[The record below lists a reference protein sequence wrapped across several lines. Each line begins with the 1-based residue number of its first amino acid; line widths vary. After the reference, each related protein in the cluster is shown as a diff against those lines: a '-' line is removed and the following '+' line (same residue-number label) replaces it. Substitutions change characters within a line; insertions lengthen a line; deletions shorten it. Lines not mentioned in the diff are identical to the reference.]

1 MFLIGVRR
9 LPKRVGILGFV
20 SLLMIS
26 LSAHAFTNSQ
36 AGRNNPDNRESVAMA
51 VDGLVS
57 AWNQHDAEAIAGLF
71 LPDAVLVMP
80 TGNVAKSRSGIR
92 QKLLDQWSGKLKDTT
107 LSHAVEHVA
116 VLDGDTAVVK
126 GRYRLNGLKVFGFE
140 RSPEGAFVFRHKKQ
154 QGRWMISKAELARD
168 S

>member
-1 MFLIGVRR
+1 M
-9 LPKRVGILGFV
+9 
-20 SLLMIS
+20 
-26 LSAHAFTNSQ
+26 
-36 AGRNNPDNRESVAMA
+36 
-51 VDGLVS
+51 
-57 AWNQHDAEAIAGLF
+57 
-71 LPDAVLVMP
+71 
-80 TGNVAKSRSGIR
+80 
-92 QKLLDQWSGKLKDTT
+92 KDTT

-168 S
+168 SQGVPYGKSNTDIAELLG